1 MGHRNK
7 SFGRGEWSLPEA
19 SSPRVKKPQYEGR
32 ASPKLLTLL
41 SDEALDTGCK
51 DKYAHPWCVR
61 SQIMKC
67 RAVAVAILLGTIFV
81 GSNAQARGP
90 YGSISVGNWKGGAYT
105 NDQTGSFSHC
115 AAGAPYASGVF
126 FVVMIDGNGG
136 WSLGFTHDQW
146 TLTRG
151 QAFPLTLTFDGQ
163 QPFNVHGVPIADKLV
178 RVPMPSNSAL
188 IAQFRKAK
196 AMTAYTQGQLFQFNL
211 DQTGQLLPV
220 LANCVAKTKQTGVAS
235 AGDFSLPVAKPVAA
249 AAPSDSAAAKTDR
262 LFDQTGTGFLVSMNG
277 HLVTNAHVVQRCVGD
292 ILGNLSGEAPAK
304 LRLVSSDETNDL
316 ALLQVSGSFKDVAR
330 IRDRA
335 IQSGDSVVAIGYPF
349 HGLLTSDFTVTTG
362 IVSSLSGVLNDT
374 RFLQISAAVQP
385 GNSGGPLLASSGDVV
400 GVVAAKLNTFKFARA
415 TGNIPENI
423 NFAIKT
429 GALRD
434 FLDNSVVPYQISDA
448 KAELKTADIAR
459 NARAFT
465 FLISCKAKPQETAK
479 K

>member
-1 MGHRNK
+1 MH
-7 SFGRGEWSLPEA
+7 EDW
-19 SSPRVKKPQYEGR
+19 
-32 ASPKLLTLL
+32 KL
-41 SDEALDTGCK
+41 
-51 DKYAHPWCVR
+51 V
-61 SQIMKC
+61 Q
-67 RAVAVAILLGTIFV
+67 
-81 GSNAQARGP
+81 
-90 YGSISVGNWKGGAYT
+90 
-105 NDQTGSFSHC
+105 
-115 AAGAPYASGVF
+115 
-126 FVVMIDGNGG
+126 
-136 WSLGFTHDQW
+136 
-146 TLTRG
+146 G

-178 RVPMPSNSAL
+178 RVPMPTNSAL
-188 IAQFRKAK
+188 IAQFRKAR

-220 LANCVAKTKQTGVAS
+220 LANCVAKTKQYGVANV
-235 AGDFSLPVAKPVAA
+235 GDFSVLPVAKPVAA
-249 AAPSDSAAAKTDR
+249 AAPSDSSPAKPDK
-262 LFDQTGTGFLVSMNG
+262 LFDQTGTGFLVSTNG
-277 HLVTNAHVVQRCVGD
+277 HLVTNAHVVQGCVGD
-292 ILGNLSGEAPAK
+292 IQGNPSGEAPAK

-316 ALLQVSGSFKDVAR
+316 ALLQVPGTFKDVAR
-330 IRDRA
+330 IRDKA

-362 IVSSLSGVLNDT
+362 IVSSLSGILNDT

-400 GVVAAKLNTFKFARA
+400 GVVAAKLNALKFVKA

-459 NARAFT
+459 SARSFT
-465 FLISCKAKPQETAK
+465 FLISCKAKTKETAK
-479 K
+479 N